1 MRLKKIE
8 RDQKLSKKLFMAL
21 IGLRL
26 GERAPDVL
34 RMFWYRQDFF
44 GTHFGRYLNAVM
56 RGPSEWSVG
65 ERELFA
71 AFVSKANECPF

>member
-1 MRLKKIE
+1 MRLKIIE
-8 RDQKLSKKLFMAL
+8 SGQKLSKKLILAL
-21 IGLRL
+21 IGLKL

-34 RMFWYRQDFF
+34 RTLWYRPKFF
-44 GTHFGRYLNAVM
+44 GAHFASYLNAVM

>member
-1 MRLKKIE
+1 MRLKKVE
-8 RDQKLSKKLFMAL
+8 NGQKLFKKLILAL
-21 IGLRL
+21 IGLKL

-34 RMFWYRQDFF
+34 RTLWYRPEFF
-44 GTHFGRYLNAVM
+44 GSHYGRYLNAVM

-71 AFVSKANECPF
+71 ACVSGANECPF

>member
-8 RDQKLSKKLFMAL
+8 SGLKLSKKLILAL
-21 IGLRL
+21 IGFKL

-34 RMFWYRQDFF
+34 RTVWYRPEYF
-44 GTHFGRYLNAVM
+44 GNNYSRYLNAVM
-56 RGPSEWSVG
+56 RGDSEWSVG

-71 AFVSKANECPF
+71 AFVSRLNECPF

>member
-1 MRLKKIE
+1 MRLKNIE
-8 RDQKLSKKLFMAL
+8 SGQKFSKKLILAL
-21 IGLRL
+21 IGFKL

-34 RMFWYRQDFF
+34 RTIWYRPEFF
-44 GTHFGRYLNAVM
+44 GAHYARYLNAVM

-71 AFVSKANECPF
+71 AFISQRNECPF

>member
-1 MRLKKIE
+1 MRLKNVE
-8 RDQKLSKKLFMAL
+8 TGQKLSKTLILAL
-21 IGLRL
+21 IGFKL

-34 RMFWYRQDFF
+34 RTVWYRSEFF
-44 GTHFGRYLNAVM
+44 GTHYGRYLNAVM
-56 RGPSEWSVG
+56 RGASEWSVG

>member
-8 RDQKLSKKLFMAL
+8 SGQKFSKKLILSL
-21 IGLRL
+21 IGFKL

-34 RMFWYRQDFF
+34 RTLWYRSEFF
-44 GTHFGRYLNAVM
+44 GAHYGRYLNAVM

-71 AFVSKANECPF
+71 AVVSQANECPF

>member
-1 MRLKKIE
+1 MRLKKVE
-8 RDQKLSKKLFMAL
+8 TGQKLSKKLILAL
-21 IGLRL
+21 IGLKL

-34 RMFWYRQDFF
+34 RTAWYRPEFF
-44 GTHFGRYLNAVM
+44 GTSYGRYLNAVM

-71 AFVSKANECPF
+71 AFVSRANECLF

>member
-1 MRLKKIE
+1 MRLKTVE
-8 RDQKLSKKLFMAL
+8 TGQKLSKKLILAL
-21 IGLRL
+21 IGLKL

-34 RMFWYRQDFF
+34 RTVWYRPEFF
-44 GTHFGRYLNAVM
+44 GAHYGRYLNAVM

-71 AFVSKANECPF
+71 AFVSRANQCPF

>member
-1 MRLKKIE
+1 MRLKNVE
-8 RDQKLSKKLFMAL
+8 TGQKLSKRLILAL
-21 IGLRL
+21 IGLKL

-34 RMFWYRQDFF
+34 RTVWYRPEFF
-44 GTHFGRYLNAVM
+44 GTHYGRYLNAVM
-56 RGPSEWSVG
+56 RDSSEWSVG

>member
-8 RDQKLSKKLFMAL
+8 KGQKLSKKLFMAL
-21 IGLRL
+21 ISLRL

-34 RMFWYRQDFF
+34 RMFWYRREFF
-44 GTHFGRYLNAVM
+44 GDHFGRYLNAVM
-56 RGPSEWSVG
+56 RGPSAWSVG

-71 AFVSKANECPF
+71 ALVSKANECPF

>member
-1 MRLKKIE
+1 MRLKNIE
-8 RDQKLSKKLFMAL
+8 SGQKFSKKLVLAL
-21 IGLRL
+21 IGLKL

-34 RMFWYRQDFF
+34 RTIWYRPEFF
-44 GTHFGRYLNAVM
+44 GAPYGRYLNAVM

-71 AFVSKANECPF
+71 ASVSRLNECAF

>member
-8 RDQKLSKKLFMAL
+8 RGQKLSKKLVLAL
-21 IGLRL
+21 MRLKL

-34 RMFWYRQDFF
+34 RTVWYRAAYF
-44 GTHFGRYLNAVM
+44 GNPYGRYLNAVM

-71 AFVSKANECPF
+71 AFVSKLNQCTF

>member
-1 MRLKKIE
+1 MRLKIIE
-8 RDQKLSKKLFMAL
+8 SGQKLSKKLILTL
-21 IGLRL
+21 IGLKL

-34 RMFWYRQDFF
+34 RTLWYRPKFF
-44 GTHFGRYLNAVM
+44 GAHFAGYLNAVM

>member
-8 RDQKLSKKLFMAL
+8 SGQKLSRQLMLAL

-34 RMFWYRQDFF
+34 RMLWYRQEYF
-44 GTHFGRYLNAVM
+44 GTHFGRWLNAVL

-71 AFVSKANECPF
+71 AFVSKANECSF

>member
-8 RDQKLSKKLFMAL
+8 SGQKLSKKLILAL
-21 IGLRL
+21 IGLKL

-34 RMFWYRQDFF
+34 RTVWYRPDFF
-44 GTHFGRYLNAVM
+44 GKHYGRYLNAVM
-56 RGPSEWSVG
+56 RGTSEWSVG

-71 AFVSKANECPF
+71 AFVSKLNECAF

>member
-1 MRLKKIE
+1 MRLKNLE
-8 RDQKLSKKLFMAL
+8 SGQKFSKKLILAL
-21 IGLRL
+21 IGLKL

-34 RMFWYRQDFF
+34 RTLWYRSEFF
-44 GTHFGRYLNAVM
+44 GAHYGRYLNAVM

-71 AFVSKANECPF
+71 AFVSRKNECPF